1 MNTDEKIWKDKAAGI
16 QAELREAAASAK
28 RWKDVAASHRQR
40 AEEAE
45 ARIRQLEER
54 LEEAKF
60 KNAQNKRHVLSKQ
73 VLRDILELRARTLHA
88 RVGIPPP
95 AEREAALRAISPAY
109 REAADH
115 GPGRLGEYVNQ
126 MTVQGMRWWMPIV
139 KPQPSGPSEG
149 WVAKQHFPYRALTQT
164 RELAVGGI
172 MIDLG
177 ANIGRMS
184 IPRVLLG
191 DVAAAYCAEPDPLN
205 YACLVGNI
213 VDNGLNGLL
222 MPDQVAIGDAEGT
235 VSLHRSKVSG
245 GHRILPGQEAT
256 GSTVEVVTVR
266 CRTLDSWLADL
277 HVDLDAV
284 TFVKVDVQGY
294 EMRVLAGASALLAK
308 RHVAWQLEV
317 QAGLLEKGGT
327 STIDLLAR
335 LQRHFTH
342 FIDLNGEIDGP
353 RDRPIA
359 ELPEAL
365 AYVTEKTTTKTD
377 ILVYSVS

>member
-1 MNTDEKIWKDKAAGI
+1 MRRT
-16 QAELREAAASAK
+16 S
-28 RWKDVAASHRQR
+28 
-40 AEEAE
+40 
-45 ARIRQLEER
+45 
-54 LEEAKF
+54 
-60 KNAQNKRHVLSKQ
+60 HVLSKQ
-73 VLRDILELRARTLHA
+73 VIRDVLELRARTLHA
-88 RVGIPPP
+88 RVRIPPP
-95 AEREAALRAISPAY
+95 AEREAALRAVSPAY
-109 REAADH
+109 VAAVEQGPAVFGDH
-115 GPGRLGEYVNQ
+115 IRSL
-126 MTVQGMRWWMPIV
+126 TVQGLHWWMPIA
-139 KPQPSGPSEG
+139 KPGPSGLSEA
-149 WVAKQHFPYRALTQT
+149 WIAKQHFPYRALTQT
-164 RELAVGGI
+164 RELAIGGI

-184 IPRVLLG
+184 MPRVLLG

-222 MPDQVAIGDAEGT
+222 MPDQVAIGDVEGT

-245 GHRILPGQEAT
+245 GHRILSGQEAM
-256 GSTVEVVTVR
+256 GSTVDVVTVR

-277 HVDLDAV
+277 RVDLDAV

-327 STIDLLAR
+327 STTDLLAR

-377 ILVYSVS
+377 ILVYSGS